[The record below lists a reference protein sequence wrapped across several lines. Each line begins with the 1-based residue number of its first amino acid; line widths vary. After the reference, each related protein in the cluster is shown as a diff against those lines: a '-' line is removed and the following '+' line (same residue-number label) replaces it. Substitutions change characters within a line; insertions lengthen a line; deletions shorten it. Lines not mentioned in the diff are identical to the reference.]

1 MSEAEINRVL
11 AIAEHGRQEN
21 SDVFHNSMDSLLTQT
36 SFDHWD
42 LNRDDLINSDEVKK
56 SIWNV
61 DIIVAVD

>member
-1 MSEAEINRVL
+1 MAV
-11 AIAEHGRQEN
+11 HGRQEN
-21 SDVFHNSMDSLLTQT
+21 SDVFHNSMDSLLTQI